1 MSKVIPTAE
10 RIKKARALIEKA
22 RSLPQPIEHGW
33 MDLSYTANVKD
44 ILRQARDLVK
54 FAHFMPNVPP
64 EVKQEV
70 ETLMAEITQAEKDIL
85 HKS

>member
-10 RIKKARALIEKA
+10 RIKKARTLIEKA

-33 MDLSYTANVKD
+33 TDLSYTANVKD

-54 FAHFMPNVPP
+54 FVSFMPNVPP
-64 EVKQEV
+64 EVKREV

>member
-1 MSKVIPTAE
+1 MAKVIPITE

-22 RSLPQPIEHGW
+22 RKLPLPIEHGW

-44 ILRQARDLVK
+44 LLRQARDLVK
-54 FAHFMPNVPP
+54 FVQFMPNAA
-64 EVKQEV
+64 EETKQEV
-70 ETLMAEITQAEKDIL
+70 EALMLEIASAEKEIL

>member
-1 MSKVIPTAE
+1 MAKVIPTAE

-22 RSLPQPIEHGW
+22 RALPAQAESGW
-33 MDLSYTANVKD
+33 LDFSYAANVKD

-54 FAHFMPNVPP
+54 FVQFMPNASV
-64 EVKQEV
+64 ETKREV
-70 ETLMAEITQAEKDIL
+70 EELMAEIAGAEKQIL